1 MINRFSNLILLAV
14 LTLTFSE
21 SGWVEASS
29 ISIVIAIVLVPLAGV
44 LSLFSKIN
52 SSDYQFK
59 SIFRHLLFFIVILK
73 LYQWSSEVI
82 YFNLDVR
89 VFERVCRLIFY
100 FSWVFSLLYRMCSVI
115 FPRVHTQVP
124 LVSGLCA
131 AAIFVGFP
139 SYLEK
144 VEYRHFDFSGRIS
157 VPLRHF
163 APETHGVGAVLEAM
177 DESFE
182 QTEVW
187 RASQR

>member
-89 VFERVCRLIFY
+89 VFERVCRLIF
-100 FSWVFSLLYRMCSVI
+100 
-115 FPRVHTQVP
+115 
-124 LVSGLCA
+124 
-131 AAIFVGFP
+131 
-139 SYLEK
+139 
-144 VEYRHFDFSGRIS
+144 
-157 VPLRHF
+157 
-163 APETHGVGAVLEAM
+163 
-177 DESFE
+177 
-182 QTEVW
+182 
-187 RASQR
+187 